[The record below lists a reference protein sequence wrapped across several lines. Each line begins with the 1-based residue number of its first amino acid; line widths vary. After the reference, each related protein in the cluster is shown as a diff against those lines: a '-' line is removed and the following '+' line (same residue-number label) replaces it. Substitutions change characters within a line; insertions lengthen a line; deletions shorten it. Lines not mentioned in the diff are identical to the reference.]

1 MMQVEVLQVLQV
13 EVTLVNSELNT
24 CWWLLMSMP
33 PYSLSNSSSSSLKES
48 SNASHW
54 MFRYSSSVS
63 LETDGDGGHRL
74 MDILIIDH

>member
-1 MMQVEVLQVLQV
+1 MKVMQVDVLQL

-63 LETDGDGGHRL
+63 LKTEGDEGHRL
-74 MDILIIDH
+74 TDMLIIDY